1 MALWT
6 LTCSAH
12 LAAASCDVCA
22 PNTCT
27 DCTDG
32 FILNLAAKCFSG
44 CPATEHGVVD
54 TDRQCLSRSD
64 ACFDVCPSNTCIDC
78 SGDSILNFARTE
90 CVPACPASEYGVVDT
105 DPQCSSCRAADC
117 DVCPSNM
124 CTDCSST
131 HILDVAGP
139 CVSACPATEY
149 GVVDTDP
156 QCSSCSGANCDVCAS
171 NKCTDCSSTYI
182 LDVTETCVSECP
194 AIEYG
199 VVDTDPQCSSCKR
212 RAPRRLCIQHPHRL
226 QQHPHLGRG
235 GAGGQHPI
243 THVMIASRSVFG
255 VDQPPAFD
263 WRLANRTYL
272 PIARM
277 AVGSPGEH
285 GAPRTTET
293 LVASACALAPE
304 EGDPPLIYGCRTQ
317 ARPASLLPDG
327 AFVCSNPAAVPN

>member
-1 MALWT
+1 MDTDLQCYS
-6 LTCSAH
+6 CSG
-12 LAAASCDVCA
+12 ASCDVCP
-22 PNTCT
+22 PNTYT
-27 DCTDG
+27 DCSCTH
-32 FILNLAAKCFSG
+32 ISEVAA
-44 CPATEHGVVD
+44 
-54 TDRQCLSRSD
+54 
-64 ACFDVCPSNTCIDC
+64 
-78 SGDSILNFARTE
+78 TE
-90 CVPACPASEYGVVDT
+90 CV
-105 DPQCSSCRAADC
+105 
-117 DVCPSNM
+117 
-124 CTDCSST
+124 
-131 HILDVAGP
+131 
-139 CVSACPATEY
+139 SARPATEY
-149 GVVDTDP
+149 GVVDTDL
-156 QCSSCSGANCDVCAS
+156 QCSSGSDASCDA
-171 NKCTDCSSTYI
+171 
-182 LDVTETCVSECP
+182 CP
-194 AIEYG
+194 
-199 VVDTDPQCSSCKR
+199 S
-212 RAPRRLCIQHPHRL
+212 QHLHRL

>member
-105 DPQCSSCRAADC
+105 DPQCSSC
-117 DVCPSNM
+117 
-124 CTDCSST
+124 
-131 HILDVAGP
+131 
-139 CVSACPATEY
+139 
-149 GVVDTDP
+149 
-156 QCSSCSGANCDVCAS
+156 SGANCDVCAS

-199 VVDTDPQCSSCKR
+199 VVDPDPQCSSCKR

-293 LVASACALAPE
+293 LVASACALAPG